1 MIIGWKNCSLYID
14 CRVERCDELLAEIL
28 VERIALKSDDF
39 CGDDFQ
45 LKALARGV

>member
-1 MIIGWKNCSLYID
+1 MIRAEVLDAG
-14 CRVERCDELLAEIL
+14 VAGAEGCDGLLAETL
-28 VERIALKSDDF
+28 AERIALKSDDF